1 MKEDAKMRYIGSK
14 VTLLKEIKNIIDR
27 NVNGNEKSFLDLF
40 AGTNSV
46 AEYFKN
52 YYEVTTNDI
61 LYFSFVNSMATI
73 ENNNVLLFNKLK
85 CDPFEYLNDDKN
97 VINYDGC
104 HYYTNNYTPFGNAMY
119 FTEEN
124 GKKID
129 FIRNTIDNWYEN
141 DFLEMYEYYYLISSL
156 IEAIPYVSNTTGTYG
171 AYLKHWDKRALKKLK
186 IKPLPIIN
194 NGYNNKAYNK
204 DSNKLAR
211 EIKSDITYIDIPY
224 NNRQYASNYHV
235 LENIARNDKPILNG
249 KTKIFDWGHL
259 KSKYSMKL
267 KAYESLEDL
276 IKNLN
281 TTYIVL
287 SYNDEGIINYE
298 ELLELLKT
306 HSINNKV
313 DIIKIPYR
321 KYKSKISSQ
330 KTELS
335 EYIFFIQKKKIYS
348 INHKKNEE
356 NTTSIWFPKSKTYL
370 KSPLNYIGGKY
381 KLLNQII
388 PLFPENI
395 STFVDLFSGGAN
407 VGINVEANKHIF
419 VDMNTKINEMFRF
432 FAKEDPN
439 SLVNKIEN
447 RIEEFNLS
455 KSNTQEYN
463 AFREQYNLNPNPL
476 DLYVLISYSY
486 NYQIRFNNSLKFNN
500 PFGKNR
506 SHFSNNMK
514 KNLLNFTKKLST
526 LNHEFIDGYF
536 QDIDLSFLDK
546 QSMVYLDP
554 PYLITTGSY
563 NDGNRGFQNWGI
575 EQEQQMYSLM
585 KQLSKNGIRYALS
598 NVLSHKKS
606 EHSLLKQFIKE
617 NNVHVHHLTH
627 SYHNSSYNTSR
638 DQSDEVLITNYDTTT
653 FNLLT

>member
-1 MKEDAKMRYIGSK
+1 MRYIGSK
-14 VTLLKEIKNIIDR
+14 VTLLNEIKKIIDR
-27 NVNGNEKSFLDLF
+27 NVSGNEKSFLDLF

-52 YYEVTTNDI
+52 EYEVTTNDI

-73 ENNNVLLFNKLK
+73 ENNNALLFNKLK
-85 CDPFEYLNDDKN
+85 CDPFEYLNDDKKALD
-97 VINYDGC
+97 YDGC
-104 HYYTNNYTPFGNAMY
+104 YYYTTNYTPSGDAMY

-129 FIRNTIDNWYEN
+129 FIRNTIDDWYEN
-141 DFLEMYEYYYLISSL
+141 NLLEKYEYYYLISSL
-156 IEAIPYVSNTTGTYG
+156 IEALPYVSNITGTYG
-171 AYLKHWDKRALKKLK
+171 AFLKHWDKRALNKLE

-194 NGYNNKAYNK
+194 NGCNNKAYNE
-204 DSNKLAR
+204 DANKLVR
-211 EIKSDITYIDIPY
+211 KIQSDITYIDIPY
-224 NNRQYASNYHV
+224 NNRQYASNYHL
-235 LENIARNDKPILNG
+235 LENIARNNKPKLNG
-249 KTKIFDWGHL
+249 KTKLFDWSHL

-276 IKNLN
+276 IKNLD
-281 TTYIVL
+281 TTYLVL

-298 ELLELLKT
+298 DLLELLKK

-313 DIIKIPYR
+313 DAITIPYR
-321 KYKSKISSQ
+321 KYKSKITSK
-330 KTELS
+330 KTELN
-335 EYIFFIQKKKIYS
+335 EYIFFIQKKEIDP
-348 INHKKNEE
+348 INHQKNDK
-356 NTTSIWFPKSKTYL
+356 NTTTMWSPKTSIYL

-388 PLFPENI
+388 PLFPKNI

-407 VGINVEANKHIF
+407 VGINVEAKKHIF

-432 FAKEDPN
+432 FSKEDPVN
-439 SLVNKIEN
+439 LVNKIED

-455 KSNTQEYN
+455 KNNSQGYIT
-463 AFREQYNLNPNPL
+463 FREQYNLNPNPL

-486 NYQIRFNNSLKFNN
+486 NYQIRFNNNLKYNN

-514 KNLLNFTKKLST
+514 KNLLNFTNKLNT

-536 QDIDLSFLDK
+536 QTIDLSFLDN

-575 EQEQQMYSLM
+575 EQEQQMYTLM
-585 KQLSKNGIRYALS
+585 RWLTKNGIRYALS
-598 NVLSHKKS
+598 NVLIHKKS
-606 EHSLLKQFIKE
+606 EHLLLKQFINE
-617 NNVHVHHLTH
+617 NNVHVHHLTY

-638 DQSDEVLITNYDTTT
+638 DQSDEVLITNYDTNT